1 METEVGA
8 AESGWRWGC
17 PREREQIWER
27 EGRRTR
33 SWARVPAWAEEEAS
47 KGGSEH
53 AARGRGQPA
62 RWVQQQPT
70 RLRDS
75 EGPPKVGNTDELIFK
90 EYVTYIFK

>member
-1 METEVGA
+1 METEVGQRSLDGDGA
-8 AESGWRWGC
+8 APGRGSRFG
-17 PREREQIWER
+17 REKVA
-27 EGRRTR
+27 GLG
-33 SWARVPAWAEEEAS
+33 SWARVPAWAEEEVS

-70 RLRDS
+70 RLRDP

-90 EYVTYIFK
+90 EHVSYLFK